1 MDVLGS
7 QVDLLPTVMDI
18 FQMTGLN
25 HAVGTSLA
33 RDVPRRQVFF
43 NNPFAL
49 QYLGMRQGDWKYI
62 QCLGERRAYLFD
74 VARDPH
80 ETRDLAADHP
90 QVVAECQAATSAVH
104 AYLLRL
110 YLSGRIAPRQSG
122 SAATEQHPARNVP
135 VATGPNQ

>member
-49 QYLGMRQGDWKYI
+49 QYQGMRQGDWKYI
-62 QCLGERRAYLFD
+62 QCLGERRPYLFD